1 MLDNTDKIIKSNII
15 RNVKKIGNI
24 NLETMYTCNQCDK
37 TVGDLKRHLRTHT
50 GEKSYSCK
58 LCLKSFSE
66 NGTLTKHMKRH
77 RGEKS
82 HSCS

>member
-66 NGTLTKHMKRH
+66 NGTLPSAQRPFLKINI
-77 RGEKS
+77 
-82 HSCS
+82 